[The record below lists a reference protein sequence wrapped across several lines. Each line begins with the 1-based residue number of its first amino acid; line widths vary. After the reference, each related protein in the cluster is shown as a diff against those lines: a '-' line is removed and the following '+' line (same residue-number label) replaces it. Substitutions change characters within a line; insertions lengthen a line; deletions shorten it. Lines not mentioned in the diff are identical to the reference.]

1 MISGRSTL
9 FVFAGL
15 VAAALSVQAQGDIVQ
30 GLATVGTTKVGLSAG
45 MAVGYKGPSGALISV
60 VLADKPVDLK
70 AFGEDTRIG
79 AGEALVPG
87 LFMGAW
93 KAQHFARKLAGVTF
107 TIGPDGL
114 LDEEFLT
121 GGRGNTF
128 SVGTGEY
135 VLTVK
140 SRSPRLVGTI
150 KTKAPAVDLGNGKSA
165 GLDALFD
172 LAVTAR

>member
-1 MISGRSTL
+1 MAAGRTTL

-15 VAAALSVQAQGDIVQ
+15 VAAALSVRAEGDIVQ
-30 GLATVGTTKVGLSAG
+30 GLATVGNVKVGLSAG
-45 MAVGYKGPSGALISV
+45 MAVGYTAPNGKLISV

-70 AFGEDTRIG
+70 AFGEDTRTG

-93 KAQHFARKLAGVTF
+93 KSQHFGKKLAGVTF
-107 TIGPDGL
+107 TIGPDGV
-114 LDEEFLT
+114 LDDEFLL

-128 SVGTGEY
+128 SVGDY
-135 VLTVK
+135 VLTLK

-172 LAVTAR
+172 LAITAR

>member
-1 MISGRSTL
+1 MAAGRSTL
-9 FVFAGL
+9 FVLAGL
-15 VAAALSVQAQGDIVQ
+15 VAAALSVHAQGDIVQ
-30 GLATVGTTKVGLSAG
+30 GLATVGATKVGLSAG
-45 MAVGYKGPSGALISV
+45 MAVGYTAPNGKLISV
-60 VLADKPVDLK
+60 VLADQAVDLK
-70 AFGEDTRIG
+70 AFGEDTRTG

-93 KAQHFARKLAGVTF
+93 KSQHFAKKLAGVTF
-107 TIGPDGL
+107 TIGPDGVI
-114 LDEEFLT
+114 DDEFLI

-128 SVGTGEY
+128 SVGDY
-135 VLTVK
+135 VLTLK

-172 LAVTAR
+172 LAVTSR

>member
-1 MISGRSTL
+1 MTRSRSTM
-9 FVFAGL
+9 FVFAGV
-15 VAAALSVQAQGDIVQ
+15 VAAALSVRAQGDIVQ

-45 MAVGYKGPSGALISV
+45 MAVGYKGPNGALISV
-60 VLADKPVDLK
+60 VLADNAVDLK
-70 AFGEDTRIG
+70 AFGEDTRTG

-93 KAQHFARKLAGVTF
+93 KAQHFAKKLAGVTF
-107 TIGPDGL
+107 TIGPDGVV
-114 LDEEFLT
+114 DDEFLI
-121 GGRGNTF
+121 GGRGHTF
-128 SVGTGEY
+128 SVGDY
-135 VLTVK
+135 VLTLK

-172 LAVTAR
+172 LAITAR